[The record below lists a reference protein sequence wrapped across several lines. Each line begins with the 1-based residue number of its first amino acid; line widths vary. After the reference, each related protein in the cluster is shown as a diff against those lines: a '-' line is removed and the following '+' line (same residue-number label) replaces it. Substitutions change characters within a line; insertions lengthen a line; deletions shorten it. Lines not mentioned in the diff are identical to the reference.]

1 MRYVEAN
8 AKLALLYDWL
18 FFDGRGD
25 NVMNIEPA
33 MLLMVC
39 SMPQCMAMTQS
50 LLEFLLLLVDNYDQD
65 RSYIIAK
72 GVSSAFSSLVQ
83 NGVVRSVDALTSCD
97 ALAPF
102 LKERLK
108 KLLSRLS

>member
-1 MRYVEAN
+1 MKVVE
-8 AKLALLYDWL
+8 LYS
-18 FFDGRGD
+18 R
-25 NVMNIEPA
+25 
-33 MLLMVC
+33 
-39 SMPQCMAMTQS
+39 
-50 LLEFLLLLVDNYDQD
+50 LVDFVKPQLIWAVKEMFDVVGVGVDGLLD